1 MWRLRQGGLDLPEW
15 PLHRAAFSL
24 QTNDLRRP
32 ERRGLLRDHLQRVW
46 GKHRL
51 RDDLPKEWL
60 VLRGRF
66 VQGRAVLPAT
76 HLQPNRRPILWSH
89 WRRMRRNN
97 RLRPAV
103 LRWLNLR
110 RAGPWCVR
118 IIVRHSRPTASP
130 ASPAAGDSFVLW
142 AAAADPLPATA
153 TTAVASVV
161 LPGFGRGRV
170 AQGGRP
176 PQAPTDPD
184 VPNSGIRLFRITDLL
199 RDRWNG

>member
-1 MWRLRQGGLDLPEW
+1 MWRLRRGRLDLPEW

-46 GKHRL
+46 GQHRL

-60 VLRGRF
+60 VLRGRC

-76 HLQPNRRPILWSH
+76 HLQPERRPVLRRH

-110 RAGPWCVR
+110 RAGHWCVR
-118 IIVRHSRPTASP
+118 IIVRHFRPTASP
-130 ASPAAGDSFVLW
+130 AAPAAGDSFVLR
-142 AAAADPLPATA
+142 ATAADSLPATA
-153 TTAVASVV
+153 ASAVASAV
-161 LPGFGRGRV
+161 LPGSGRACRV
-170 AQGGRP
+170 LCFTESPA
-176 PQAPTDPD
+176 
-184 VPNSGIRLFRITDLL
+184 I
-199 RDRWNG
+199 